1 MEPQGPI
8 LQEIPKLRIDIVFDD
23 GITADKFEKY
33 FKPKKEVRKTE
44 LKKTKE
50 NRYQLTIIME
60 KEFANHKVIPSIP
73 KLMGTKSI
81 VLFAITNLEKTMTM

>member
-1 MEPQGPI
+1 MGTQEPI

-23 GITADKFEKY
+23 GTTADKFEKY
-33 FKPKKEVRKTE
+33 FKSKKEVRTTE

-60 KEFANHKVIPSIP
+60 KEFAKLKVIPSIP
-73 KLMGTKSI
+73 KLIETESI
-81 VLFAITNLEKTMTM
+81 ILLAVTNLQKTMAM